1 MTHGIF
7 LLVFMHEHKAN
18 STKESWKPA
27 STGLPKWF
35 CCWTMTTNTIR
46 GYNAASLTAPN
57 CLCYLH
63 KDNVDNGLGLHHT
76 CFFLHFHPQWR
87 VAGNHLMLLVLKY
100 APFTAK
106 TMHIKE
112 WCLPSVWGHGFFYK
126 RPGMINV
133 AISWCVT
140 AQTPRTHCAYLWN
153 ATRFHIAAV
162 LDTLAI
168 RTYCIEDVCKDCCE
182 HF

>member
-1 MTHGIF
+1 MQILAKSKSCISCSHFTIVLPSFVQNF
-7 LLVFMHEHKAN
+7 LSNYLIN
-18 STKESWKPA
+18 NNI
-27 STGLPKWF
+27 GLLWGTDCPRSLDFSFGKWNF
-35 CCWTMTTNTIR
+35 CILI
-46 GYNAASLTAPN
+46 GSYA
-57 CLCYLH
+57 
-63 KDNVDNGLGLHHT
+63 LGLHHT

-106 TMHIKE
+106 TMHSKE

-126 RPGMINV
+126 LPGMINV